1 MLSTTYIIIKF
12 YLKYLKTIVVYGSVL
27 ISTINLV
34 VLIFTIHL
42 LKDINS
48 L

>member
-12 YLKYLKTIVVYGSVL
+12 NLKYLKTNGVYGSVL
-27 ISTINLV
+27 TSTINLL
-34 VLIFTIHL
+34 VLIFIVHL